1 MSVRRVTG
9 SSAWASSSLD
19 REALIV
25 VDNCEHIIGEAA
37 RVVEHVLA
45 RCGTVRVLATSREP
59 LMIAGEGL
67 WPLAPLELE
76 AAVALFETRAAAVAP
91 GYDAAGAGDTVRD
104 ICVRLDCLPLAI
116 ELAAARMRAFT
127 PAALL
132 GRLDDRFRLLT
143 AGQRTA
149 FARQQTLR
157 AVIDWSYDLLFE
169 REQRV
174 FERVAVFA
182 GSFTIAAAEA
192 VCADEMVGTDDV
204 AELLARLVDKSLV
217 TSHRTADDAQFR
229 LLQTLSQYG
238 RERLEASGQGD
249 ATRARHAR
257 YIAAAIEVSDPS
269 HGDATGDW
277 FGIVGRSL
285 DDIRAAMEWAIAAGD
300 ADVACAL
307 GGGLG
312 WNWNMGGRIDDTWRW
327 LAAAVSLGE
336 PEVPARRVRALAW
349 AGMVGVAYDGVLALE
364 YGAEAMRE
372 ARAIGDNAGLGLAGT
387 LHGSVL
393 IEVFQRVAEGITA
406 FREAITAFHAVD
418 DAWSR
423 AMIELLQ
430 GAIALVTGE
439 YDDALLKLRA
449 GADQF
454 AALGNAWGRAIALR
468 HLADIA
474 TARGSYDDAERAL
487 RDAIIG
493 LQSVGAVGIATGLTA
508 RLGHVCALQ
517 GDDREADA
525 WFERA
530 IEAAERQRYV
540 PTLALAHNLRGI
552 ALRRRG
558 QLDDA
563 EASHRHAL
571 TLYGERGAHTGLSLT
586 LASLGYLAE
595 LRDDAED
602 AQARH
607 RASLEAAC
615 AAGDPSA
622 EALALEGLAGAASL
636 AGDDETVGHFLG
648 AAAALRER
656 AGGPLVGQERID
668 VDRALA
674 RVDDKDGAAVA
685 FAASYADARAV
696 VAEARTT
703 QASSPR

>member
-1 MSVRRVTG
+1 M
-9 SSAWASSSLD
+9 L
-19 REALIV
+19 LL
-25 VDNCEHIIGEAA
+25 VDNCEHVIGEAA
-37 RVVEHVLA
+37 HVVEHLLG
-45 RCGTVRVLATSREP
+45 RCPAVRVLATSREP

-76 AAVALFETRAAAVAP
+76 AAVALFEARRARSHP
-91 GYDAAGAGDTVRD
+91 RPTWHDAGDTARD

-132 GRLDDRFRLLT
+132 ARLDDRFRLLT

-169 REQRV
+169 SEQRV
-174 FERVAVFA
+174 FERVSVFA
-182 GSFTIAAAEA
+182 GSFTLAAAEA
-192 VCADEMVGTDDV
+192 VGADERVRPDDV

-217 TSHRTADDAQFR
+217 ASHRIGDDVQFR
-229 LLQTLSQYG
+229 LLQTLAQYG
-238 RERLEASGQGD
+238 RERLAASGDSD
-249 ATRARHAR
+249 ATRARHAQ

-285 DDIRAAMEWAIAAGD
+285 DDIRAAMEWAIATGD

-327 LAAAVSLGE
+327 LVAAVSLGE
-336 PEVPARRVRALAW
+336 PEVPSRRVRALAW
-349 AGMVGVAYDGVLALE
+349 AGMVGVAEDGALALE
-364 YGAEAMRE
+364 YGAEAMAR
-372 ARAIGDNAGLGLAGT
+372 ARAIGDAAGLGLAGT

-393 IEVFQRVAEGITA
+393 IEVFQRVDDGIAA
-406 FREAITAFHAVD
+406 FREAITAFRTVD

-439 YDDALLKLRA
+439 YDDALPRLRA
-449 GADQF
+449 GADRF
-454 AALGNAWGRAIALR
+454 AALGNAWGRAITLR
-468 HLADIA
+468 HIADIA
-474 TARGSYDDAERAL
+474 TVRGRYDDAERAL
-487 RDAIIG
+487 RAAIAG
-493 LQSVGAVGIATGLTA
+493 LHSVGAVGIATGLTA

-517 GDDREADA
+517 GDDDEADV

-530 IEAAERQRYV
+530 VTAAERQRYV
-540 PTLALAHNLRGI
+540 PTLALVHNLRGI

-558 QLDDA
+558 RLDDA
-563 EASHRHAL
+563 EASHQHAL
-571 TLYGERGAHTGLSLT
+571 TLYRDRGAHTGVSLT

-595 LRDDAED
+595 LRGDATS
-602 AQARH
+602 AQVRH
-607 RASLEAAC
+607 RASLDAA
-615 AAGDPSA
+615 SA
-622 EALALEGLAGAASL
+622 DADRNAQALALEGLAGAASL
-636 AGDDETVGHFLG
+636 SGDAETVGRFLG

-656 AGGPLVGQERID
+656 AGGPLVGPGAHR
-668 VDRALA
+668 RRPHA
-674 RVDDKDGAAVA
+674 RPHRCPRRGRCGVRGGLRRCTCRRGGRVRHAG
-685 FAASYADARAV
+685 V
-696 VAEARTT
+696 VVPLTGR
-703 QASSPR
+703 